1 MKPISKWNIFARMNF
16 LETHVKSL
24 NLAGRDMAVLEARLD
39 NLMARVSR
47 GEQRLAV
54 HIESLAPVPAGRPKA
69 ETTPDEKIN
78 KRREYARKY
87 YLRKKRERV
96 QAKVASLSTAR
107 EQWEQAC
114 TPN

>member
-1 MKPISKWNIFARMNF
+1 MKPFSNWNIFARMGF

-47 GEQRLAV
+47 GEQRLSV
-54 HIESLAPVPAGRPKA
+54 LIESLAPVPQGRPQA
-69 ETTPDEKIN
+69 QTTPDEKIN

-96 QAKVASLSTAR
+96 QAKVAALSTTHK
-107 EQWEQAC
+107 QWEP
-114 TPN
+114 T